1 MRVKP
6 LNDRRRLSLI
16 ALLAGGLAAGLGVPR
31 LAGRGALAQTP
42 QQRASLKLA
51 TDLSLAF
58 QQATR
63 QIAPSVV
70 NIISIQ
76 RVGSNR
82 SDRSDR
88 FFDGSFGPDGRAVL
102 GQGSG
107 VIIRADGYIVTN
119 HHVVDDASEIRVT
132 LADGTEFREARI
144 IGTDSETDLALI
156 KIDAEGLRPARFADS
171 DEIEVGQWVLAV
183 GNSLGFAN
191 TVTAGIVSA
200 KSRPSMT
207 RATTYGNLIQ
217 TDAAINPGNS
227 GGPLVNLQ
235 GEVVGINTAISTR
248 TGGFM
253 GIGFA
258 IPANMARSVT
268 RSILELGE
276 VVRGYLGIRMEP
288 LTAEYA
294 TNAGYEGA
302 GVHVIEVTQ
311 GAPAAVAGVE
321 VGDIITAIEAREV
334 SHMSQLQNA
343 VARRTP
349 GSRVRLTVFHDGRT
363 RRIDVTLGER
373 PPLAELLGILVVDE
387 LGLEVVRLT
396 PQRARELR
404 AEVNEGVVVRT
415 VVRRGLADRVGVKP
429 DDIIVTVGDRKIA
442 DLTDLRLAAEELDLD
457 AGLHITLHRN
467 GRTITLGIE

>member
-16 ALLAGGLAAGLGVPR
+16 AVLAGGLAAGLGVPR
-31 LAGRGALAQTP
+31 LAVRGALAQTP
-42 QQRASLKLA
+42 KQKASLKHA

-70 NIISIQ
+70 NITSI
-76 RVGSNR
+76 RKTDSKRGAG
-82 SDRSDR
+82 SDR
-88 FFDGSFGPDGRAVL
+88 FPDWFSGPDGRAVPS
-102 GQGSG
+102 QGSG

-119 HHVVDDASEIRVT
+119 HHVVEDASKIRVT
-132 LADGTEFREARI
+132 LADGTEFPEARI
-144 IGTDSETDLALI
+144 IGTDPETDLALI
-156 KIDAEGLRPARFADS
+156 KIDAKGLRPARFADS
-171 DEIEVGQWVLAV
+171 DEIQVGQWVLAV
-183 GNSLGFAN
+183 GSSLGFAN

-200 KSRPSMT
+200 MGRPSIT

-227 GGPLVNLQ
+227 GGPLVNLL
-235 GEVVGINTAISTR
+235 GEVIGINTAISTR

-268 RSILELGE
+268 RSILERGE
-276 VVRGYLGIRMEP
+276 VVRGYLGISMKR
-288 LTAEYA
+288 LTAKQA
-294 TNAGYEGA
+294 ANAGYEGA
-302 GVHVIEVTQ
+302 GVQVKEVTQ
-311 GAPAAVAGVE
+311 GSPAAVAGLE
-321 VGDIITAIEAREV
+321 VDDIITAIEGREV
-334 SHMSQLQNA
+334 SRMSQLQNA

-349 GSRVRLTVFHDGRT
+349 GSSVRITVFHDGQT

-373 PPLAELLGILVVDE
+373 PPLEELTGILFVDT
-387 LGLEVVRLT
+387 LGLQVQRLT
-396 PQRARELR
+396 PQRTRELK
-404 AEVNEGVVVRT
+404 AGVDEGVEVTAVL
-415 VVRRGLADRVGVKP
+415 RRGLADRVGVRP
-429 DDIIVTVGDRKIA
+429 GDIIVTLGDRQIA
-442 DLTDLRLAAEELDLD
+442 DLTDLRLAAEKLDLD

>member
-16 ALLAGGLAAGLGVPR
+16 AVLAGGLAAGLGVPR
-31 LAGRGALAQTP
+31 LAVRGALAQTP
-42 QQRASLKLA
+42 KQKASLKHA

-70 NIISIQ
+70 NITSI
-76 RVGSNR
+76 RKTDSKRGAG
-82 SDRSDR
+82 SDR
-88 FFDGSFGPDGRAVL
+88 FPDWFSGPDGRAVPS
-102 GQGSG
+102 QGSG

-119 HHVVDDASEIRVT
+119 HHVVEDASKIRVT
-132 LADGTEFREARI
+132 LADGREFRKARI

-171 DEIEVGQWVLAV
+171 DEIQVGQWVLAV

-200 KSRPSMT
+200 MGRPRIART
-207 RATTYGNLIQ
+207 RYGNLIQ

-235 GEVVGINTAISTR
+235 GEVIGINTAISTR

-268 RSILELGE
+268 RSILERGE
-276 VVRGYLGIRMEP
+276 VVRGYLGISMKR
-288 LTAEYA
+288 LTAKQA
-294 TNAGYEGA
+294 ANAGYEGA
-302 GVHVIEVTQ
+302 GVQVKEVTQ
-311 GAPAAVAGVE
+311 GSPAAVAGLE
-321 VGDIITAIEAREV
+321 VDDIITAIEGREV
-334 SHMSQLQNA
+334 RHMSQLQNA

-349 GSRVRLTVFHDGRT
+349 GSSVRITVFHDGRT
-363 RRIDVTLGER
+363 RRINVTLGER
-373 PPLAELLGILVVDE
+373 PPLEELTGILFVDT
-387 LGLEVVRLT
+387 LGLQVQRLT
-396 PQRARELR
+396 PQRKRELK
-404 AEVNEGVVVRT
+404 AGVDEGVEVTAVF
-415 VVRRGLADRVGVKP
+415 RRGLADRVGVRP
-429 DDIIVTVGDRKIA
+429 DDIIVTLGDRKIA
-442 DLTDLRLAAEELDLD
+442 DLTDLRLAAEKLDLD

>member
-16 ALLAGGLAAGLGVPR
+16 AVLAGGLAAGLGVPR

-42 QQRASLKLA
+42 QQRASLKHA
-51 TDLSLAF
+51 TDLSQAF

-70 NIISIQ
+70 NITSIQ
-76 RVGSNR
+76 RIGSKR
-82 SDRSDR
+82 GGRSDR
-88 FFDGSFGPDGRAVL
+88 FFDWFSGPDGRAVQ

-119 HHVVDDASEIRVT
+119 HHVVEDASEIRVT
-132 LADGTEFREARI
+132 LADGTEFQEARI
-144 IGTDSETDLALI
+144 IGTDPETDLALI

-200 KSRPSMT
+200 KGRPSIT
-207 RATTYGNLIQ
+207 RSKYGNLIQ

-235 GEVVGINTAISTR
+235 GEVIGINTAISTH

-268 RSILELGE
+268 RSILERGE
-276 VVRGYLGIRMEP
+276 VVRGYLGIKMEQ
-288 LTAEYA
+288 LTAEQA
-294 TNAGYEGA
+294 ANAGYEGA
-302 GVHVIEVTQ
+302 GVHVIEVTE
-311 GAPAAVAGVE
+311 GTPAALAGFE
-321 VGDIITAIEAREV
+321 VDDIITAIEGREV
-334 SHMSQLQNA
+334 GRTSQLQNA
-343 VARRTP
+343 VARRMP
-349 GSRVRLTVFHDGRT
+349 GSRVRMTVFRNGGM

-373 PPLAELLGILVVDE
+373 PPWEVLEGRLVVGE
-387 LGLEVVRLT
+387 LGLVAITLT
-396 PQRARELR
+396 PQRARELE
-404 AEVNEGVVVRT
+404 AGVDEGVIVTAVA
-415 VVRRGLADRVGVKP
+415 RRGLADRVGVRP
-429 DDIIVTVGDRKIA
+429 GDIIVTLDDRQIA
-442 DLTDLRLAAEELDLD
+442 DLTDFRRAADELDLD

>member
-16 ALLAGGLAAGLGVPR
+16 AVLAGGLAAGLGVPR
-31 LAGRGALAQTP
+31 LAVRGALAQTP
-42 QQRASLKLA
+42 KQKASLKHA

-70 NIISIQ
+70 NITSI
-76 RVGSNR
+76 RKTDSKRGAG
-82 SDRSDR
+82 SDR
-88 FFDGSFGPDGRAVL
+88 FPDWFSGPDGRAVPS
-102 GQGSG
+102 QGSG

-119 HHVVDDASEIRVT
+119 HHVVEDASKIRVT
-132 LADGTEFREARI
+132 LADGTEFPEARI
-144 IGTDSETDLALI
+144 IGTDPETDLALI
-156 KIDAEGLRPARFADS
+156 KIDAKGLRPARFADS
-171 DEIEVGQWVLAV
+171 DEIQVGQWVLAV

-200 KSRPSMT
+200 MGRPRIART
-207 RATTYGNLIQ
+207 RYGNLIQ

-235 GEVVGINTAISTR
+235 GEVIGINTAISTR

-268 RSILELGE
+268 RSILERGE
-276 VVRGYLGIRMEP
+276 VVRGYLGITMER

-294 TNAGYEGA
+294 AKASYEGA
-302 GVHVIEVTQ
+302 GVQVKEVTQ
-311 GAPAAVAGVE
+311 GSPAAVAGLE
-321 VGDIITAIEAREV
+321 VDDIITAIEGREV
-334 SHMSQLQNA
+334 SRMSQLQNA

-349 GSRVRLTVFHDGRT
+349 GSSVRITVFHDGRT
-363 RRIDVTLGER
+363 RRINVTLGER
-373 PPLAELLGILVVDE
+373 PPWEVLEDRLLVDE
-387 LGLEVVRLT
+387 LGLVAITLT
-396 PQRARELR
+396 PQRTRELK
-404 AEVNEGVVVRT
+404 AGVDEGVEVTAVF
-415 VVRRGLADRVGVKP
+415 RRGLADRVGVRP
-429 DDIIVTVGDRKIA
+429 GDIIVTLGDRKIA
-442 DLTDLRLAAEELDLD
+442 DLTDLRLAAEKLDLD

>member
-1 MRVKP
+1 MSVKP

-31 LAGRGALAQTP
+31 LAVRGALAQTP
-42 QQRASLKLA
+42 QQRASLKHA

-63 QIAPSVV
+63 KIAPSVV
-70 NIISIQ
+70 NITSIQ

-88 FFDGSFGPDGRAVL
+88 FFDGSFGPDGRAVQ

-119 HHVVDDASEIRVT
+119 HHVVDDANEIRVT
-132 LADGTEFREARI
+132 LADGTEFPEARI
-144 IGTDSETDLALI
+144 IGTDPETDLALI

-171 DEIEVGQWVLAV
+171 DEIQVGQWVLAV

-200 KSRPSMT
+200 KGRPRIART
-207 RATTYGNLIQ
+207 RYGNLIQ

-235 GEVVGINTAISTR
+235 GEVIGINTAISTR

-268 RSILELGE
+268 RSILERGE
-276 VVRGYLGIRMEP
+276 VVRGYLGITMER
-288 LTAEYA
+288 LTAKQA
-294 TNAGYEGA
+294 ANAGYEGA
-302 GVHVIEVTQ
+302 GVYVKEVTQ
-311 GAPAAVAGVE
+311 GSPAELASVE

-334 SHMSQLQNA
+334 SQMSQLQNA

-349 GSRVRLTVFHDGRT
+349 GAVSG
-363 RRIDVTLGER
+363 
-373 PPLAELLGILVVDE
+373 
-387 LGLEVVRLT
+387 
-396 PQRARELR
+396 
-404 AEVNEGVVVRT
+404 
-415 VVRRGLADRVGVKP
+415 
-429 DDIIVTVGDRKIA
+429 
-442 DLTDLRLAAEELDLD
+442 
-457 AGLHITLHRN
+457 
-467 GRTITLGIE
+467 